1 MRKAVE
7 NRPNSVRSKIAK
19 IGKRIDIQAQKLYN
33 IFTNLSAVGEKEV
46 FDG

>member
-1 MRKAVE
+1 MALSGDF
-7 NRPNSVRSKIAK
+7 PKIAE
-19 IGKRIDIQAQKLYN
+19 ICKRIDIRVQKLYN